1 MLGARTRG
9 RQRRRLA
16 ALLALAALA
25 LAGCGDGATRAE
37 AQFRFFAS
45 SSPWNRRASIFQLD
59 PRSGP
64 ITRNLAAEVKAE
76 KLAERGPSINTVRWS
91 VPIYR
96 VAADQPTV
104 RVLQDT
110 GSAPS
115 LQEAWDAVP
124 LPANAVAAA
133 GTDKHLVVWQP
144 STDKL
149 WEFFHLR
156 GGPGDWRARWGG
168 AIENVSESSGVYG
181 PEAWLGAGYSWG
193 ASASSL
199 SLAGG
204 LITLEDLERGY
215 INHALALA
223 LPEIRAGVYAAPA
236 QRTDGETH
244 NSLALP
250 EGARLRLDPTLNLG
264 SLHLPHFTK
273 MLAEA
278 AQRYGIIV
286 RSRAGVVAFF
296 GQDPTP
302 TGSEPYEGPNGAGF
316 FEGRN
321 RLELLGAFPWSH
333 LQLLKMQLHQQS

>member
-1 MLGARTRG
+1 MLGAPTRG
-9 RQRRRLA
+9 RQRRLLT

-25 LAGCGDGATRAE
+25 LAGCGDAATRAE

-45 SSPWNRRASIFQLD
+45 GSPWNRRAAIFELD

-76 KLAERGPSINTVRWS
+76 KQEERGPSINTVRWS
-91 VPIYR
+91 VPVYR
-96 VAADQPTV
+96 VPADQPTV

-110 GSAPS
+110 RSADS
-115 LQEAWDAVP
+115 LQEAWNAVP
-124 LPANAVAAA
+124 LPDDAQPAA
-133 GTDKHLVVWQP
+133 GTDQHLVVWQP

-156 GGPGDWRARWGG
+156 GGPGEWRARWGG
-168 AIENVSESSGVYG
+168 AIERVSENSGVYG
-181 PEAWLGAGYSWG
+181 PEAWPGAGPSWG

-204 LITLEDLERGY
+204 LITLEDLRRGY

-223 LPEIRAGVYAAPA
+223 LPEVRAGVYASPA
-236 QRTDGETH
+236 QRTDGESQ
-244 NSLALP
+244 NSLSLP
-250 EGARLRLDPTLNLG
+250 EGARLRLDPSLNLG

-278 AQRYGIIV
+278 AQRFGIIV
-286 RSRAGVVAFF
+286 RSRAGVITFF
-296 GQDPTP
+296 GEDPTR

-316 FEGRN
+316 FEGQN
-321 RLELLGAFPWSH
+321 RLELLGAFPWNH
-333 LQLLKMQLHQQS
+333 LQLLKMQLHPEE